1 MEITEWTQ
9 DLNIGIEVIDSQ
21 HRRIVDY
28 INDLTHAIIAE
39 DQAEV
44 ADVLERLR
52 DYTFDHFAFEE
63 QLMQKA
69 GYELLE
75 AHQAVHRRFEEKV
88 VRMQEE
94 LQSGRE
100 PFGIARRVRT
110 ALLAWLIQHIR
121 HEDVDYVPLVK
132 KSLKSNESWIESTLT
147 RIFGSSSATS

>member
-52 DYTFDHFAFEE
+52 DYTFDHFALGE

-69 GYELLE
+69 VYELME
-75 AHQAVHRRFEEKV
+75 ANQALNRRFEEKV

-100 PFGIARRVRT
+100 PFGIARRERT
-110 ALLAWLIQHIR
+110 ALLAWLTQHIR

-132 KSLKSNESWIESTLT
+132 KSLKSHESWIESTLT

>member
-1 MEITEWTQ
+1 M
-9 DLNIGIEVIDSQ
+9 
-21 HRRIVDY
+21 
-28 INDLTHAIIAE
+28 
-39 DQAEV
+39 
-44 ADVLERLR
+44 
-52 DYTFDHFAFEE
+52 
-63 QLMQKA
+63 
-69 GYELLE
+69 LE

-132 KSLKSNESWIESTLT
+132 KSLKSHESWINSTLAK
-147 RIFGSSSATS
+147 IFGSSSTTS